1 MTLLQ
6 WGSGLILLLVLS
18 SVQAADS
25 VPLADKVNERLAA
38 ADQDPKVWEQ
48 VRKAGEERA
57 LFCQVCHGD
66 DGNSK
71 KDNVPK
77 IAAQNPVYLLE
88 QMDMFADGSRKSFV
102 MQDLAKGFNE
112 QDKIDLVVFF
122 ARSSRSIGAI
132 GDPELIAKG
141 KQLYVKC
148 QGCHGEDGMGASGYA
163 NIAAQHAAFVEA
175 TLIDFRDETGNRNNP
190 VMTAMT
196 QGLSDADIRAIAT
209 YVESLPPKRFEMVKP
224 QPAQPEQ
231 ETKAE
236 EKPEAATPEQ

>member
-1 MTLLQ
+1 MTLLR
-6 WGSGLILLLVLS
+6 WGSGLVLLLVLS
-18 SVQAADS
+18 SVQAAES
-25 VPLADKVNERLAA
+25 VPLADKINARLIA
-38 ADQDPKVWEQ
+38 ADKDPAVREQ

-77 IAAQNPVYLLE
+77 LAAQNPVYLLDQFE
-88 QMDMFADGSRKSFV
+88 KFADGTRRSFV
-102 MQDLAKGFNE
+102 MQDLAKNLSE

-122 ARSSRSIGAI
+122 ARSSRAIGAI

-141 KQLYVKC
+141 KELYVKC

-175 TLIDFRDETGNRNNP
+175 TLMDFRDQTGNRNNP

-196 QGLSDADIRAIAT
+196 QGLSNEDIRALAA
-209 YVESLPPKRFEMVKP
+209 YVESMPPKTFTLG
-224 QPAQPEQ
+224 Q
-231 ETKAE
+231 
-236 EKPEAATPEQ
+236 